1 MKPMKEEKICTYSFY
16 IRRENEEVPFESM
29 PEEEQKEFRKN
40 FTRELMDA
48 YMKAKG
54 YQRIDA

>member
-1 MKPMKEEKICTYSFY
+1 MKEEKLCTYSFY